1 MLRFRIARLLSASGR
16 SALRDASGTLTLD
29 HQRLTVE
36 PLRIGLRQ
44 GAVTGRMVV
53 EQRGGAPKPT
63 VTLDLRD
70 ERRRGEYQPVGK
82 DWRTLRRGDT
92 VRGPDGYEF
101 TVRKVTLREAD
112 PPLAK
117 PIEIESVAA
126 WTATGLRR

>member
-1 MLRFRIARLLSASGR
+1 VTTVTERKAIAVAVEMFC
-16 SALRDASGTLTLD
+16 RDA
-29 HQRLTVE
+29 
-36 PLRIGLRQ
+36 
-44 GAVTGRMVV
+44 
-53 EQRGGAPKPT
+53 T

-70 ERRRGEYQPVGK
+70 ERRRGDYQPVGK

-126 WTATGLRR
+126 WTTTGLRR